1 VNPTLPLFPNGAGGA
16 PPHIGALAEQAA
28 ALLALPPGAWTA
40 AQLRKQWPS
49 KPAPKLA
56 ALEAALEG
64 LASQGAAHRLPG
76 KGGKAAW
83 STRPLEEWL
92 REARGRMLERIQQAA
107 APVKEKDLLAA
118 AGWPRELDPEP
129 VRRLLPSMAEEGLL
143 KAWPGKTPSYW
154 RLSPEESVPEALLE
168 ALGQRAMSRTE
179 WLRQAKAKC
188 KGASKE
194 RWERAAGELIAAGR
208 VCHYALRIDGKKV
221 EACARSEHRT
231 ALLDLYRPMLD
242 RLKEEWRRLGASEE
256 QIERFLTGGKAE
268 AARLLWEELERLEQE
283 SRPPNPVALLRR
295 RPALR
300 ALSKEEFDRAA
311 LELLRQGRVYMAP
324 HDHALRLPEQER
336 LGLVADGRGNFYVSI
351 TARH

>member
-1 VNPTLPLFPNGAGGA
+1 VNPTLPLFPNGAGSA
-16 PPHIGALAEQAA
+16 PPHIAAMAEQAA
-28 ALLALPPGAWTA
+28 ALLASPPGAWTA
-40 AQLRKQWPS
+40 AQLRKQWPARPGP
-49 KPAPKLA
+49 KPA
-56 ALEAALEG
+56 ALEAALEE

-76 KGGKAAW
+76 KGGKVAW
-83 STRPLEEWL
+83 SARPLEDWL
-92 REARGRMLERIQQAA
+92 REARGRMLERIRQAA
-107 APVKEKDLLAA
+107 APVKEKELLAT
-118 AGWPRELDPEP
+118 AGWPKDLDPEP

-168 ALGQRAMSRTE
+168 ALGERAMSRAE
-179 WLRQAKAKC
+179 WLRQAKARC

-194 RWERAAGELIAAGR
+194 RWERAAAELIAAGR
-208 VCHYALRIDGKKV
+208 VCHYTLRIDGKKV
-221 EACARSEHRT
+221 EACARAEHR
-231 ALLDLYRPMLD
+231 AGLLDLYRPMLE
-242 RLKEEWRRLGASEE
+242 RLKEEWRRLGASDE
-256 QIERFLTGGKAE
+256 QIGRFLTGGKTE
-268 AARLLWEELERLEQE
+268 ATRLLWEELERLEQE

-300 ALSKEEFDRAA
+300 GLSKEEFDRAA
-311 LELLRQGRVYMAP
+311 LELLRQGRIYMAP